1 MSINSRRVHGRDP
14 GRPLFFTYCS
24 LRNDNVTS
32 ATSLIYYAYA
42 RSRAGA
48 SAAFHG
54 VDFPDYCFCNLEANL
69 WPMHIFYSHCNYIK
83 VSGSHFA
90 YTLFV
95 LLDRKHKY

>member
-14 GRPLFFTYCS
+14 SRPLFFTYCS

-42 RSRAGA
+42 CSRAGT

-69 WPMHIFYSHCNYIK
+69 CIYFIPTVIILKSAVHILLILYSYYWIVNTNI
-83 VSGSHFA
+83 
-90 YTLFV
+90 
-95 LLDRKHKY
+95 DD

>member
-14 GRPLFFTYCS
+14 SRPLFFTYCS

-42 RSRAGA
+42 CSRAGA

-69 WPMHIFYSHCNYIK
+69 CLYFIPTVIIL

-95 LLDRKHKY
+95 FLNRKHKY